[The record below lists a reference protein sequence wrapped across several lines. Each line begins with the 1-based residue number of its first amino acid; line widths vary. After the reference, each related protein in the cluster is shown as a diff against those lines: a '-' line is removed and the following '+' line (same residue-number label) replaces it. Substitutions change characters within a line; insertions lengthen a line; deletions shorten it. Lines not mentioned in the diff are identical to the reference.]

1 MISQKCFQS
10 TGTIT
15 ARSDNYEINR
25 INLLK
30 EKRKELIDRFRR
42 VKEKQKINPVYGSI
56 IKSYADYFDI
66 ERTQK
71 QQQHN
76 ALIIIINHMDD
87 AAAAESEGLDQCKF
101 DQREI
106 LDKINELEK
115 DIIELEN
122 KIK

>member
-1 MISQKCFQS
+1 MFSSKCFQS
-10 TGTIT
+10 TGTKT
-15 ARSDNYEINR
+15 ARHDNYEINR
-25 INLLK
+25 RKLLK
-30 EKRKELIDRFRR
+30 EKRKELTDGIMR
-42 VKEKQKINPVYGSI
+42 VREKHELNPVYGSI
-56 IKSYADYFDI
+56 IKEHDDYCDV

-87 AAAAESEGLDQCKF
+87 VAGNESKDLGQCNF

-106 LDKINELEK
+106 LDKINELE
-115 DIIELEN
+115 N